1 MIKRIILFS
10 FTLTLLACS
19 SVSEVIKLGNNTYT
33 VSSSMS
39 GNFPAWSEVKQ
50 LALKNAV
57 TKCESMNKY
66 TEVVKYDTH
75 GARGWSPLNVE
86 LTFKCLKEKSE
97 NKN

>member
-1 MIKRIILFS
+1 MKLIILLS
-10 FTLTLLACS
+10 FILTLLACS

-57 TKCESMNKY
+57 KKCESMKKY
-66 TEVVKYDTH
+66 TDVVKYETH
-75 GARGWSPLNVE
+75 GARGWTPLNVE
-86 LTFKCLKEKSE
+86 LTFKCLKEKNE
-97 NKN
+97 NTN